1 MELHQAQY
9 QIATDRHRFRVLVC
23 GRKFGKTQLAIEEI
37 TTLAYS
43 KQDRQIAYLATNY
56 GEARDIVWERLKK
69 RVSPIATDINEARLE
84 IKVKSQDGGVSQIQL
99 KGWESVEN
107 LRGREFDF
115 LILDEV
121 QNYPSFWIYWQE
133 VLRPTLTP
141 RKGQALFM
149 GTPKGFNHLYELFQ
163 VEKKD
168 SDFKSYKFTSYDNP
182 HVPKEEI
189 DKAKEELEENKF
201 AQEFMAD
208 FRKTEGLIYN
218 FDYDPRFNLENYE
231 ETLRFPDKT
240 VGGVDFGWV
249 HPAGVIIVKQRG
261 EYIYIVDEWKKI
273 KKTTPEIIQQCKI
286 FDNKHK
292 IRKWYPDPAEP
303 DRIEEMKRAGLFC
316 DETNKDVTFGISV
329 VKGLIKEK
337 RLFIAEHCL
346 ETWREFERYMYE
358 EGSEEPVKEDDHLLD
373 ALRYAIIGGKMAKVD
388 KWKEMYAGIP
398 FRDKSVEVWRG
409 E

>member
-23 GRKFGKTQLAIEEI
+23 VRKFGKTQLAIEEI

-218 FDYDPRFNLENYE
+218 FDYDPRFNLELYE
-231 ETLRFPDKT
+231 EALRFPDKT

-249 HPAGVIIVKQRG
+249 HPAGIVVIKQRG

-286 FDNKHK
+286 FD
-292 IRKWYPDPAEP
+292 
-303 DRIEEMKRAGLFC
+303 
-316 DETNKDVTFGISV
+316 
-329 VKGLIKEK
+329 
-337 RLFIAEHCL
+337 
-346 ETWREFERYMYE
+346 
-358 EGSEEPVKEDDHLLD
+358 
-373 ALRYAIIGGKMAKVD
+373 
-388 KWKEMYAGIP
+388 
-398 FRDKSVEVWRG
+398 
-409 E
+409 